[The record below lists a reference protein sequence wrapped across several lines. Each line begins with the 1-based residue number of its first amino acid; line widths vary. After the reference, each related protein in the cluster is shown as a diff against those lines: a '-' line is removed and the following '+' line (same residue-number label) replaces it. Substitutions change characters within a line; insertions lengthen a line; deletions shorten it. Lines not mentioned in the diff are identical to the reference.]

1 MFQSR
6 DLHAADLEIPPAYT
20 LDCDSAGAGV
30 NTRTAT
36 VLPSLL
42 NRLTWWL
49 LAVATL
55 ITGAVYYFLQQIS
68 NHAGLQA
75 TGVDQMLEAA
85 IGQQILAV
93 IALLGVLIKLTL
105 VVVHRLVVA
114 PLTALAEAATTGHLA
129 GRALKSTGIVV
140 REIGVLAETL
150 AASIAARQAGE
161 DALKA
166 QLERFDLATRGA
178 AEVIWD
184 VDLGNGRSAFSP
196 RLAELLDLPL
206 AAIPQFI
213 QEFDELIHPA
223 DLASFKE
230 VAIAHLRDRAPYHCE
245 FRLRRSNGE
254 YCWVMSR
261 GQALWNP
268 QGRAIRV
275 AGSLTDMSEQRAI
288 RIAMQAGNTK
298 MAEIIANAP
307 GIIFEFLQAP
317 DGQGYFE
324 STSPLLHDLL
334 GLDAAAGFQ
343 KIENLL
349 STVAA
354 EDLPALLASIDHA
367 TRQASPWLHEFR
379 CRFND
384 GRVLWLEG
392 RSQPRVLADNSV
404 KFTGTL
410 VDITARKN
418 AELAVRA
425 TADRLELVVRGG
437 DLGTWEWDYRTGQVR
452 VNPRWCELHALPV
465 HEIYSVE
472 DTWHTV
478 HPDDTARVERAL
490 AAHMEGDMPLFEAE
504 FRVRRAHN
512 EWGWLQERG
521 QIVTRD
527 TAGEPLLIA
536 GTQTDITER
545 KRTSERLR
553 DAQVLLRSVL
563 DLLPQRVFW
572 KDLDGRYLGSN
583 KAFADDHHKYS
594 VTGLTA
600 RELGYSAQ
608 ELARYEA
615 ADWQVI
621 AEESGIRE
629 QIVSFKHRAGQAQW
643 ISFSLMPLRNAAR
656 EIIGVLGTYLDV
668 TQFKATEQ
676 ALIAARDEADLA
688 TRAKSDFLATMSH
701 EIRTPL
707 NGVLGCTEIL
717 LSTDLTPDQHSLAET
732 VAQRGKALLTL
743 LNDILDLSKLEA
755 GARALERLLIG
766 PRELCA
772 EVIELFAPQ
781 ACEKRLELTFQWDS
795 GAPPV
800 VESDA
805 TCLRQILTN
814 LLANAVKFTA
824 EGGVIV
830 TATATPAGG
839 LRIAVQDTG
848 IGIAAAHHSAIFS
861 KFTQADTSTTRHF
874 GGTGLGL
881 AISRQLAAV
890 LGGEIGM
897 TSTLG
902 TGSTFWF
909 TVPRGTEL
917 NVTETPPLGLAK
929 RAALV
934 LSAYAPRREALVA
947 ELKALGLN
955 VWAADSLAAA
965 RRTLETHA
973 RPCVLFDYPW
983 PDGDGRTF
991 ATEIRAAWPAARLIP
1006 LCTVRD
1012 IGSLDRSQFSAAL
1025 QQPVTRRGTLIE
1037 ALLQALEGSEDAA
1050 THRAVETACL

>member
-1 MFQSR
+1 M
-6 DLHAADLEIPPAYT
+6 
-20 LDCDSAGAGV
+20 
-30 NTRTAT
+30 NTRSATA
-36 VLPSLL
+36 LPSLL

-55 ITGAVYYFLQQIS
+55 ITGAVYYSLQQIS
-68 NHAGLQA
+68 NPAELQVAGVEQI
-75 TGVDQMLEAA
+75 LEAA
-85 IGQQILAV
+85 TGQKILGV
-93 IALLGVLIKLTL
+93 LALLGVLIKLTL

-114 PLTALAEAATTGHLA
+114 PLTALAEAAATGHLA
-129 GRALKSTGIVV
+129 GRSLKSNGIVV

-166 QLERFDLATRGA
+166 QLERYDLATRGA

-184 VDLGNGRSAFSP
+184 IDLSNGQSAFSP

-223 DLASFKE
+223 DLAGFKA
-230 VAIAHLRDRAPYHCE
+230 VAIAHMRDRAPYHCE
-245 FRLRRSNGE
+245 FRLRRANGE

-261 GQALWNP
+261 GQALWNA

-275 AGSLTDMSEQRAI
+275 AGSLTDMSEQHAI

-324 STSPLLHDLL
+324 STSPLLHELL

-349 STVAA
+349 SRVAA
-354 EDLPALLASIDHA
+354 EDLPTLLASTEHA

-379 CRFND
+379 CQLND
-384 GRVLWLEG
+384 GQVLWLEG

-418 AELAVRA
+418 AELAVRE

-437 DLGTWEWDYRTGQVR
+437 DLGTWEWDCRSGQVR
-452 VNPRWCELHALPV
+452 VNPRWCELHTLPV
-465 HEIYSVE
+465 HEIYSLE

-490 AAHMEGDMPLFEAE
+490 AAHMQGDMPLFEVE
-504 FRVRRAHN
+504 FRVRRPHS

-527 TAGEPLLIA
+527 TAGEPLLVA

-600 RELGYSAQ
+600 RELGSSAQ

-621 AEESGIRE
+621 AEESGIRD
-629 QIVSFKHRAGQAQW
+629 QIVSFKHLAGQAEW

-656 EIIGVLGTYLDV
+656 EIIGMLGTYLDV

-676 ALIAARDEADLA
+676 ALMAARDAADLA
-688 TRAKSDFLATMSH
+688 TRAKSDFLTTMSH

-717 LSTDLTPDQHSLAET
+717 LTTDLPPINT
-732 VAQRGKALLTL
+732 VWRKPSRSAA
-743 LNDILDLSKLEA
+743 KLCS
-755 GARALERLLIG
+755 
-766 PRELCA
+766 PCS
-772 EVIELFAPQ
+772 
-781 ACEKRLELTFQWDS
+781 T
-795 GAPPV
+795 
-800 VESDA
+800 
-805 TCLRQILTN
+805 
-814 LLANAVKFTA
+814 
-824 EGGVIV
+824 
-830 TATATPAGG
+830 
-839 LRIAVQDTG
+839 
-848 IGIAAAHHSAIFS
+848 IFW
-861 KFTQADTSTTRHF
+861 
-874 GGTGLGL
+874 
-881 AISRQLAAV
+881 ISQ
-890 LGGEIGM
+890 
-897 TSTLG
+897 S
-902 TGSTFWF
+902 S
-909 TVPRGTEL
+909 
-917 NVTETPPLGLAK
+917 K
-929 RAALV
+929 RA
-934 LSAYAPRREALVA
+934 P
-947 ELKALGLN
+947 
-955 VWAADSLAAA
+955 A
-965 RRTLETHA
+965 R
-973 RPCVLFDYPW
+973 
-983 PDGDGRTF
+983 
-991 ATEIRAAWPAARLIP
+991 
-1006 LCTVRD
+1006 
-1012 IGSLDRSQFSAAL
+1012 SN
-1025 QQPVTRRGTLIE
+1025 
-1037 ALLQALEGSEDAA
+1037 
-1050 THRAVETACL
+1050 AC